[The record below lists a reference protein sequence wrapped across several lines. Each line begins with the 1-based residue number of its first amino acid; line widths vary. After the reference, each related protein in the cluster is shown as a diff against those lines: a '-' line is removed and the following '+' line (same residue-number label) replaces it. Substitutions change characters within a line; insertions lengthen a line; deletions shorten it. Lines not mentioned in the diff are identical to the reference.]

1 MKKSLVSLVVLLL
14 ISTTVSAVNLCD
26 SNPAPFRN
34 STLGGTTLQSWLFST
49 RANPALPDVDENP
62 YGDPFI
68 DLRGDIWT
76 GTGWKDMDY
85 GHQGVWVIGHQGDDP
100 MMVAT
105 VQNTKVQ
112 NPYKDIWVQLVYSAN
127 DGLAPDIWILP
138 DGQSQTDK
146 TNAMDVVKT
155 EQVDAMY
162 YSAVY
167 SIRLDYNPTWEQ
179 ILIRP
184 RECQVYID
192 CITIETQCIPE
203 PMTMGLLGLGS
214 LLLRRRI
221 A

>member
-1 MKKSLVSLVVLLL
+1 MKKSVVSLVVLLL
-14 ISTTVSAVNLCD
+14 ISTTVSAVPLCD
-26 SNPAPFRN
+26 QYAAPFR
-34 STLGGTTLQSWLFST
+34 GQEGTTLQSWLFST
-49 RANPALPDVDENP
+49 RANPALPDIDENP

-68 DLRGDIWT
+68 DLMGDIWS

-85 GHQGVWVIGHQGDDP
+85 GHQGVWVIGHPGDDP

-127 DGLAPDIWILP
+127 DGFAPDIWILP
-138 DGQSQTDK
+138 DGQPQTGK

-155 EQVDAMY
+155 EQLDAMY
-162 YSAVY
+162 YLAVY